1 MLYAAY
7 GSNLHPIRL
16 QQRSPSAQL
25 LGTAA
30 IANMSLRFHNRGYRD
45 FSGKCNLLP
54 CHGSLAYA
62 AIYEISAAEM
72 VLLDRSEGAGAGYDR
87 AAIAVDGFGECV
99 TYLAAATHIDDALRP
114 LSWYKALV
122 LVGCERLTF
131 PDHYIEA
138 VRDIP
143 TVQDGESDR
152 HNTHMQLVAACANA
166 NKKSRAGAL
175 LGRRSYQNR

>member
-7 GSNLHPIRL
+7 GSNLHPLRL
-16 QQRSPSAQL
+16 QQRSPTAQL

-30 IANMSLRFHNRGYRD
+30 VPDMALRFHKCGYTD

-54 CHGSLAYA
+54 CHGGIVYV

-72 VLLDRSEGAGAGYDR
+72 ALLDRSEGAGAGYDR
-87 AAIAVDGFGECV
+87 AAIPVDGFGECV
-99 TYLAAATHIDDALRP
+99 TYLAAATHIDEALRP

-122 LVGCERLTF
+122 LVGCKRLAF
-131 PDHYIEA
+131 PAPYIEV

-143 TVQDGESDR
+143 TVQDRDGDR
-152 HNTHMQLVAACANA
+152 HTTHMQLVADCANA

-175 LGRRSYQNR
+175 LGCRSYENH

>member
-1 MLYAAY
+1 MA
-7 GSNLHPIRL
+7 
-16 QQRSPSAQL
+16 
-25 LGTAA
+25 
-30 IANMSLRFHNRGYRD
+30 LRFHKRGYRD

-54 CHGSLAYA
+54 CPSGLAYV
-62 AIYEISAAEM
+62 AIYEISVAEM
-72 VLLDRSEGAGAGYDR
+72 ALLDRSEGAGAGYDR
-87 AAIAVDGFGECV
+87 AAITVDGFGECV
-99 TYLAAATHIDDALRP
+99 TYLAAATHINEALRP

-131 PDHYIEA
+131 PDQYIEA

-143 TVQDGESDR
+143 ALQDGESDR
-152 HNTHMQLVAACANA
+152 HSAHMQLVATCANA